1 MVPGMGMKR
10 TLETVWI
17 EPLEPRQLLSAV
29 EGLSP
34 QQVRHA
40 YGFDQV
46 AFVQNIYQRNRRH
59 HLTVKQTPVAA
70 DGSGQTIAIV
80 DAFHAPTLQN
90 DLAVFD
96 NQFGLSAVD
105 GYGNPVLTVAM
116 PQGRPQVDTG
126 WASEIT
132 LDVEW
137 AHAIAPRAHILLVES
152 LSDSTDDLLKAI
164 DFARHQKGVVAVS
177 MSWGGNESPFDK
189 GNNQYL
195 TTPKGH
201 IGGSGHKGGIAFVTS
216 SGDNGEGASWPA
228 SSPNVL
234 TVGGTALKVDSQGNI
249 QSEVGWSGSGGGTST
264 LERTTTPDIAYAA
277 DPNTGFAV
285 YDSTADQGDVG
296 WQVVGGTSAGAP
308 QWAALIAI
316 ADQGRSYQG
325 KTSLDTATQAH
336 RAIYSFPQ
344 DDFNDILTGFNGTS
358 TAGPGYDLLTGRGS
372 PKAERVIRDLIG
384 Y

>member
-1 MVPGMGMKR
+1 MKR
-10 TLETVWI
+10 ETKPALMECLEQ
-17 EPLEPRQLLSAV
+17 RQLLSAV
-29 EGLSP
+29 DGLSP

-46 AFVQNIYQRNRRH
+46 SFVQTSHVRDRRR
-59 HLTVKQTPVAA
+59 HLTVNKASVAA

-80 DAFHAPTLQN
+80 DAFHAPTIQN

-96 NQFGLSAVD
+96 NQFGLSSVD
-105 GYGNPVLTVAM
+105 GYGKPVLTVAM

-126 WASEIT
+126 WASEIS

-137 AHAIAPRAHILLVES
+137 AHAIAPRAHILLVEAV
-152 LSDSTDDLLKAI
+152 SDSNDDLLKAI
-164 DFARHQKGVVAVS
+164 DYARHQKGVVAVS
-177 MSWGGNESPFDK
+177 MSWGGDESPFDTV
-189 GNNQYL
+189 NNQYL

-216 SGDNGEGASWPA
+216 SGDNGAGASWPA

-234 TVGGTALKVDSQGNI
+234 TVGGTTLTLDAQGNTL
-249 QSEVGWSGSGGGTST
+249 SEIGWSGSGGGKSA
-264 LERTTTPDIAYAA
+264 LERTTTPDVAYEA
-277 DPNTGFAV
+277 DPNSGFAV

-316 ADQGRSYQG
+316 ADQGRGYQG
-325 KTSLDTATQAH
+325 KASLDTATQAH
-336 RAIYSFPQ
+336 HAIYTFPQ
-344 DDFNDILTGFNGTS
+344 DDFNDILTGSNGTY

-372 PKAERVIRDLIG
+372 PKADRVIRDLIG